1 MLESKVFLNIKRKVN
16 VMIKMP
22 KKGIGVYQ
30 IKMKKGNQWCW
41 YSLIKNL

>member
-22 KKGIGVYQ
+22 KNGIDVYQ
-30 IKMKKGNQWCW
+30 IKMQKGKPMVLVLTN
-41 YSLIKNL
+41 